1 MGADGVHL
9 GRDDGDIAA
18 ARARLGEHAI
28 LGASCYDQLPLA
40 RAAIA
45 AGADYVAFGAVCPS
59 ATKPNAVRA
68 PLSLFADSATLG
80 APRVAIG
87 GITPANAGEIVAA
100 GADMLAVI
108 GGVFDAE
115 DPLAAACALS
125 AGWG

>member
-1 MGADGVHL
+1 MSP
-9 GRDDGDIAA
+9 
-18 ARARLGEHAI
+18 
-28 LGASCYDQLPLA
+28 ASSFTFFVPAPYDT
-40 RAAIA
+40 RAACTIA
-45 AGADYVAFGAVCPS
+45 LSAVCPS

-68 PLSLFADSATLG
+68 PLSLFADSAALG

-125 AGWG
+125 AGWR